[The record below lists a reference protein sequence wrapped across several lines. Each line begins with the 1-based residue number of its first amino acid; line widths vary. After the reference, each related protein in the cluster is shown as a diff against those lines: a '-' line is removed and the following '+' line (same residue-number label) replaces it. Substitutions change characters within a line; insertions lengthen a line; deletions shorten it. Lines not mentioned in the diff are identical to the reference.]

1 MQASSK
7 RMKVAAVLK
16 FIRKQ
21 LARFWK
27 PKNEPKPPAKEE
39 VQHCDPECTNVQ
51 HVSVCEYQQL
61 SEPHLMP
68 PPVKPEHSIKHECR
82 VEDSLGQNVESQEP
96 GAETVHDLRQQLSK
110 VAARGA
116 EVLSRLR
123 DAEEA
128 LARRLHKQSLDRLLL
143 IRLEEENARL
153 VAQVNMQERKWQEKF
168 HHLVSLNNVLL
179 REKEQE
185 DLELE
190 RKALKTMIRSLE
202 KHQKTQKT
210 FQKRT
215 QLIKKISR
223 KYPNHRH
230 KHV

>member
-1 MQASSK
+1 
-7 RMKVAAVLK
+7 MKVAAMLK

-27 PKNEPKPPAKEE
+27 PKNQPKPPAKEE
-39 VQHCDPECTNVQ
+39 VQHCDPEGTNVPQ
-51 HVSVCEYQQL
+51 VSVCEYRQS

-68 PPVKPEHSIKHECR
+68 PPVKPEHPAAIKHAFR
-82 VEDSLGQNVESQEP
+82 VEDSLGWNVESQEP

-110 VAARGA
+110 MAARGA
-116 EVLSRLR
+116 EALRRVR

-128 LARRLHKQSLDRLLL
+128 LARQRQKQSFDQLLL
-143 IRLEEENARL
+143 SHLEGEHARL
-153 VAQVNMQERKWQEKF
+153 VAQVNAQEQLWQEKF

-179 REKEQE
+179 REKE
-185 DLELE
+185 LELG
-190 RKALKTMIRSLE
+190 RQALKITSLE
-202 KHQKTQKT
+202 EHQKTQKS

-215 QLIKKISR
+215 PLIMKISR
-223 KYPNHRH
+223 RCTNHRH

>member
-185 DLELE
+185 GLGAGEEGAEDDDQESGETPEDSENLSE
-190 RKALKTMIRSLE
+190 
-202 KHQKTQKT
+202 
-210 FQKRT
+210 RT